1 MCPVGST
8 GLIVIANREIEVLS
22 GKGHPEH
29 SIVCLAEMDCKNS
42 KQECDLAMKAQTLR
56 VSFLFDR

>member
-8 GLIVIANREIEVLS
+8 GLIVIANKKIEVIS
-22 GKGHPEH
+22 RKGHPEH
-29 SIVCLAEMDCKNS
+29 IIVCSAEVGGKNS
-42 KQECDLAMKAQTLR
+42 KKECGLATKAQTLR